1 MHTAPTVIVL
11 ATAHPNRAATA
22 PAEGAS
28 AWLFHSLLAQLARAA
43 DSGLPVAL
51 VAPSATLEAVR
62 QAMPHS
68 RITHSP
74 LDNPMPGFGLAE
86 ALRAGVQTC
95 ATSQGWIMLPAHLP
109 MLQPTTLREM
119 GTLLRMHPVV
129 YASHKNQP
137 GMMTKINE
145 TFAKHNINISG
156 QYLQTVQDI
165 GYVVIDIDSDDVEQA
180 LRGMARPPVADLD
193 ALAARLGS
201 AVQREA
207 LEALRRARWAGGSG
221 PVARAA
227 LRAAFANGPEWRG
240 QAREPAAPLP
250 PPAAPTAAPGRGA
263 PTRGSATA
271 HRRRSPAM
279 PGR

>member
-22 PAEGAS
+22 PAEGTS
-28 AWLFHSLLAQLARAA
+28 AWLFHSLLTQLARAT

-74 LDNPMPGFGLAE
+74 LDTPMPGFGLAE

-137 GMMTKINE
+137 GMPIGFGQELFSELIRATSDRELQRLINRYPSRAVE
-145 TFAKHNINISG
+145 
-156 QYLQTVQDI
+156 V
-165 GYVVIDIDSDDVEQA
+165 DDPGV
-180 LRGMARPPVADLD
+180 LMG
-193 ALAARLGS
+193 
-201 AVQREA
+201 
-207 LEALRRARWAGGSG
+207 AG
-221 PVARAA
+221 
-227 LRAAFANGPEWRG
+227 
-240 QAREPAAPLP
+240 REPSPLVQPASQDHLASRAP
-250 PPAAPTAAPGRGA
+250 R
-263 PTRGSATA
+263 
-271 HRRRSPAM
+271 
-279 PGR
+279 